1 MLLFA
6 DISSFTKEKK
16 NISQYR
22 IISVIQRTTNIIN
35 CAKEGA
41 SLITKQGA
49 VKKKICIC
57 FDIKATQTK
66 CLKTTFENMLPQM
79 T

>member
-6 DISSFTKEKK
+6 DISSFTKEK
-16 NISQYR
+16 NISQHR
-22 IISVIQRTTNIIN
+22 IISVYQRTINIIN
-35 CAKEGA
+35 CAKEGG

-49 VKKKICIC
+49 AKKKMCIC

-66 CLKTTFENMLPQM
+66 CLKTMFENMLPQM

>member
-6 DISSFTKEKK
+6 DISSFTKEK

-22 IISVIQRTTNIIN
+22 IVSVYQRTINIIN

-49 VKKKICIC
+49 AKKKMCIC

-66 CLKTTFENMLPQM
+66 CLKTMFENMLPQM
-79 T
+79 S

>member
-6 DISSFTKEKK
+6 DISSFTKEK
-16 NISQYR
+16 NISQYH
-22 IISVIQRTTNIIN
+22 IISVYRRTINITN
-35 CAKEGA
+35 CAKEGE

-49 VKKKICIC
+49 IKKKNSIC

-66 CLKTTFENMLPQM
+66 CLKTMFENMLLQM

>member
-6 DISSFTKEKK
+6 DISNFTKEK

-22 IISVIQRTTNIIN
+22 IICVYQRTINIIN
-35 CAKEGA
+35 CAKESA
-41 SLITKQGA
+41 SLITKQEA
-49 VKKKICIC
+49 VKKKMCIC

-66 CLKTTFENMLPQM
+66 CLKTMFENMLPQM